1 MQRPVVLVVPVV
13 VLRKI
18 QQIHPAL
25 HPRVMQ
31 VAPVNQQQHAPLQVV
46 EEVLV
51 QSVYKDL
58 QNVLPNKI
66 LGVETV
72 ERESQAQL
80 QVQLLDMQVAVEV
93 DQTITAAQQPHVATA
108 EAVLAIYM
116 EPEMA
121 QTQIKV
127 LVATLERIL
136 DQVAAVVTTK
146 AVAA

>member
-18 QQIHPAL
+18 QQIHLAL

-31 VAPVNQQQHAPLQVV
+31 VAQVNQQQHAPLQVV
-46 EEVLV
+46 VEVLV

-58 QNVLPNKI
+58 RNATLRLLTAVMAE
-66 LGVETV
+66 VES
-72 ERESQAQL
+72 RALSQVHQ
-80 QVQLLDMQVAVEV
+80 LDMPVVAVADRTTTV
-93 DQTITAAQQPHVATA
+93 LRPRSAAGAVVAQ
-108 EAVLAIYM
+108 AIFT

-136 DQVAAVVTTK
+136 DQVV
-146 AVAA
+146 AVATMKVAVA